1 MVYRTISLTF
11 FIYVAQLTTRLSI
24 CTGRIPIIGT
34 GGISSGQD
42 AYEKVRAGA
51 SLVQVYTGLTY
62 EGPPLVGRI
71 KRELAE
77 ILE

>member
-1 MVYRTISLTF
+1 M
-11 FIYVAQLTTRLSI
+11 AQL
-24 CTGRIPIIGT
+24 GRIPIIGA

-51 SLVQVYTGLTY
+51 SLVQVYTALTY

-77 ILE
+77 ILQ